1 MSIMIHKE
9 AVAGHLTFQYL
20 SYPYIFT
27 AYIVLFSS
35 RRIEPFLLTSSG
47 KMAFSISE
55 KLISPQTPHPWIQL
69 KKQKRKKNV
78 YQTRGK

>member
-1 MSIMIHKE
+1 MIHKE
-9 AVAGHLTFQYL
+9 AVASHLTFQYL

-27 AYIVLFSS
+27 AYIVLFSF

-47 KMAFSISE
+47 KMTFSISE
-55 KLISPQTPHPWIQL
+55 KLISSQTPHPWIQL
-69 KKQKRKKNV
+69 KKQKRKNV